1 MHDRADQGIA
11 FLQKCQD
18 NWDDCVRKGS
28 MAAHVWWHLALLHI
42 EKGNFEEALTLY
54 DNTVKKYA
62 MGSLKRY
69 AQFQY
74 RSTQFLGI
82 SKTD

>member
-62 MGSLKRY
+62 MGSKSKKICAVSVEKY
-69 AQFQY
+69 AVP
-74 RSTQFLGI
+74 RNI
-82 SKTD
+82 